1 MCGSTL
7 VSSTLMK
14 SLVLPRSLPWLLI
27 AAGTV
32 ASHAAVLNVLPG
44 VNNVPIQKV
53 TYTTSGGDVEQ
64 LAPAAGVTNVG
75 NTAVTV
81 KSVQVNDGGTIRNL
95 NYVNNAGATIVN
107 VNPQIGTIGGIG
119 VFDHGTNIA
128 ANAGLAAFTSALAVT
143 TSNFDLRNFTY
154 YDYLSPSPPTLGVPD
169 YDILYTKA
177 MNFDDFI
184 LVSERNGNTFFKVTP
199 LQADGTPYVGANTLL
214 FGGNGGNPYT
224 VYNWNSGYAAANN
237 NSDQAQAFSVASV
250 GKFFEG
256 TGVIP
261 GPVYGFR
268 IDNDG
273 EADTKIVI
281 ISDNPFDDNPLRPI
295 PEPSSAMAL
304 AAGVLGL
311 LVRKRRHA

>member
-1 MCGSTL
+1 
-7 VSSTLMK
+7 MK
-14 SLVLPRSLPWLLI
+14 SLVPARSLLCLLT
-27 AAGTV
+27 AVFTAT
-32 ASHAAVLNVLPG
+32 SQAAVLNILPG
-44 VNNVPIQKV
+44 VNNVPITKV
-53 TYTTSGGDVEQ
+53 TYTVNESDVQQ
-64 LAPAAGVTNVG
+64 LTRAVGVTHVG

-81 KSVQVNDGGTIRNL
+81 KSVVVNDNGTTRNL
-95 NYVNNAGATIVN
+95 NYVNNAGAIVVN

-128 ANAGLAAFTSALAVT
+128 ANANLATFTNALAVT

-184 LVSERNGNTFFKVTP
+184 LVSERNGNTFFRVTP
-199 LQADGTPYVGANTLL
+199 LKADGAPFAQANSLL
-214 FGGNGGNPYT
+214 FGGPGGNPYT
-224 VYNWNSGYAAANN
+224 VYDWNSGYAATSNN
-237 NSDQAQAFSVASV
+237 PDQAQAFSVASV
-250 GKFFEG
+250 AKFFEG
-256 TGVIP
+256 TTETP

-273 EADTKIVI
+273 EADVKIVI
-281 ISDNPFDDNPLRPI
+281 ISDNPFDDNPLRSV

-304 AAGVLGL
+304 GAGALAL
-311 LVRKRRHA
+311 LLRRRRNA

>member
-1 MCGSTL
+1 MCGPCLPYTS
-7 VSSTLMK
+7 MK
-14 SLVLPRSLPWLLI
+14 SLVLPRSLPCLLV
-27 AAGTV
+27 AAFTA
-32 ASHAAVLNVLPG
+32 ASQAAVLNILPG
-44 VNNVPIQKV
+44 VNNVPITKV
-53 TYTTSGGDVEQ
+53 TYTVNGSDIDQ
-64 LAPAAGVTNVG
+64 LAPAVGVTSVG
-75 NTAVTV
+75 NNAVVV
-81 KSVQVNDGGTIRNL
+81 KSVVVNDNGTAKNL

-107 VNPQIGTIGGIG
+107 VNPQLGTIGGIG
-119 VFDHGTNIA
+119 VFDHGTHIA
-128 ANAGLAAFTSALAVT
+128 SQNNLAAFTSALAVT

-177 MNFDDFI
+177 MNFDDYI

-199 LQADGTPYVGANTLL
+199 LQADGTPYAGANTLL

-256 TGVIP
+256 TGVTP

-273 EADTKIVI
+273 EADVKIVL
-281 ISDNPFDDNPLRPI
+281 ISDNPFDDNPFRPV
-295 PEPSSAMAL
+295 PEPTSAMAL
-304 AAGVLGL
+304 AAGALGL
-311 LVRKRRHA
+311 LVRRRRA

>member
-1 MCGSTL
+1 
-7 VSSTLMK
+7 MK
-14 SLVLPRSLPWLLI
+14 FLVLPRSLPCLLI

-32 ASHAAVLNVLPG
+32 ASHAAVLDILPG

-53 TYTTSGGDVEQ
+53 TYTIGGGDVEQ
-64 LAPAAGVTNVG
+64 LAPAVGVTNVG

-128 ANAGLAAFTSALAVT
+128 ATTDLAAFTSALAVT
-143 TSNFDLRNFTY
+143 TSNFDLRNFAY
-154 YDYLSPSPPTLGVPD
+154 YDYLNPLPPTIGVPD

-177 MNFDDFI
+177 MDMDDFI
-184 LVSERNGNTFFKVTP
+184 LVSERNGNTYFKVTP
-199 LQADGTPYVGANTLL
+199 LKADGTPYALANSLL
-214 FGGNGGNPYT
+214 FGGPGGNPYS
-224 VYNWNSGYAAANN
+224 VYNWNSGYAASSNEPT
-237 NSDQAQAFSVASV
+237 QAQAFSVASV
-250 GKFFEG
+250 AKFFEG
-256 TGVIP
+256 TTETP

-273 EADTKIVI
+273 EADSKIVI
-281 ISDNPFDDNPLRPI
+281 ISDNPFDDNPLRSI

-304 AAGVLGL
+304 AAGALGL
-311 LVRKRRHA
+311 LARKRRHA

>member
-1 MCGSTL
+1 
-7 VSSTLMK
+7 MK
-14 SLVLPRSLPWLLI
+14 SLVSARSLPWLLI
-27 AAGTV
+27 ASGTV

-53 TYTTSGGDVEQ
+53 TYTISGGDVEQ
-64 LAPAAGVTNVG
+64 LAPAVGVTNVG

-107 VNPQIGTIGGIG
+107 VNPQLGTIGGIG

-128 ANAGLAAFTSALAVT
+128 ASADLATFTSALAVT
-143 TSNFDLRNFTY
+143 TSNFDLRNFAY
-154 YDYLSPSPPTLGVPD
+154 YDNLNPSPPTPGVPD

-184 LVSERNGNTFFKVTP
+184 LVSERNGNTYFRATP
-199 LQADGTPYVGANTLL
+199 LKADGTPYALANSLL
-214 FGGNGGNPYT
+214 FGGPGGNPYT
-224 VYNWNSGYAAANN
+224 VYNWNSGYAAAANN
-237 NSDQAQAFSVASV
+237 PDQAQAFSIASV
-250 GKFFEG
+250 SKFFEG
-256 TGVIP
+256 TAETP

-304 AAGVLGL
+304 AAGALCL
-311 LVRKRRHA
+311 LLRKRRHG